1 MAKAKA
7 SAMALAVP
15 CAEATAFAPLPGW
28 QLEPAT
34 RASVL
39 AMAKATASASASALA
54 CTAATQQ
61 VSVSS
66 YLKWP
71 LWKAQRMNVL
81 NKTPPP
87 FSGAKPLLQTQTKIH
102 APSVVAIPVQLLRR
116 PRSLGTL
123 QTPHRWRP
131 EIPVLPQIA
140 LTRTLSQRRRMHSD
154 SGWHQLHH
162 NTELQPSSEAGSR
175 PQRV

>member
-39 AMAKATASASASALA
+39 AMAKATAFASASALA

-61 VSVSS
+61 TSVSQVS
-66 YLKWP
+66 QLP
-71 LWKAQRMNVL
+71 LWHWRSMKVAEQDSLPRPTL
-81 NKTPPP
+81 R
-87 FSGAKPLLQTQTKIH
+87 KPYPETQTNAH
-102 APSVVAIPVQLLRR
+102 VPRGCAIPVQLLRR
-116 PRSLGTL
+116 PRILGTL
-123 QTPHRWRP
+123 QTPHRQP
-131 EIPVLPQIA
+131 PGLPPLLQTG
-140 LTRTLSQRRRMHSD
+140 LTRTLSQQRCRQLD
-154 SGWHQLHH
+154 AGWRQLHQRH
-162 NTELQPSSEAGSR
+162 KTSAQQPGTLT
-175 PQRV
+175 P

>member
-87 FSGAKPLLQTQTKIH
+87 SPGLNLYCRLKPRFTR
-102 APSVVAIPVQLLRR
+102 PVWLPYQCNCFDVLAVWGLFKRHIDGGLKFPCFLR
-116 PRSLGTL
+116 
-123 QTPHRWRP
+123 
-131 EIPVLPQIA
+131 
-140 LTRTLSQRRRMHSD
+140 
-154 SGWHQLHH
+154 
-162 NTELQPSSEAGSR
+162 SR
-175 PQRV
+175 